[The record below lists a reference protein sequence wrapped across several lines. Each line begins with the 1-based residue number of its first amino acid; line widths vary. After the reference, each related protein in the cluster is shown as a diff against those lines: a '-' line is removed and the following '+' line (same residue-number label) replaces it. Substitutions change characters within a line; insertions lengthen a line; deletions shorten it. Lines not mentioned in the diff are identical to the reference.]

1 MTANKDDTTDDTTKN
16 LSPELQEFLTD
27 PKFQKQRDG
36 MNALIDLRLAEK
48 IKDAKDHTANKG
60 GNMIDNIVNSLT
72 GGLFGSDEK

>member
-1 MTANKDDTTDDTTKN
+1 MITNKPENDPTKD

-48 IKDAKDHTANKG
+48 IDAAKVHTSQRG
-60 GNMIDNIVNSLT
+60 GNMFDNIVTSLT
-72 GGLFGSDEK
+72 GGLFDGSEKK